1 MDLIGEIANR
11 IGLDRGTAEAL
22 AGTIL
27 EVISAQLQGQQ
38 EQGASAE
45 LNAAIPEM
53 QQWQQ
58 AAHASPEAGAAPG
71 APPSPTADDTNNA
84 DSSDLAPSDDGGLFG
99 LLDSALVA
107 LGFSGQPGLD
117 ASTLSGI
124 LREFNLQPQLASQLA
139 PLVLTFLQ
147 ERLPPPLLAKVQA
160 SAPLLKLG
168 LAASASGLLNHLRR
182 SPAER

>member
-1 MDLIGEIANR
+1 
-11 IGLDRGTAEAL
+11 
-22 AGTIL
+22 
-27 EVISAQLQGQQ
+27 
-38 EQGASAE
+38 
-45 LNAAIPEM
+45 
-53 QQWQQ
+53 
-58 AAHASPEAGAAPG
+58 
-71 APPSPTADDTNNA
+71 
-84 DSSDLAPSDDGGLFG
+84 
-99 LLDSALVA
+99 LDSALVA